1 MARECAMAATAVKTD
16 SASRRRSFPDRFSV
30 LLIAFAAILWVS
42 DAYFRNPLT
51 SHLSASQIV
60 VMEDALVTLILLPFL
75 IRGFGELRGLTGSRW
90 LGVLIIGVGPQAIA
104 TWLFTK
110 SFAHHVF
117 AVTYVAQQTQ
127 PLIAI
132 ALAWIILGERRRPW
146 FWPLAAVGML
156 GVYLVVF
163 ASNPDPRAVVQ
174 GIQLAGAADTRLVAG
189 LEALGAAVLWAA
201 GTVFG
206 RFVLRDL
213 SFQTTTALRFTV
225 ALPVLVAIV
234 LIEGGLSGF
243 THYQVSDFVPNFLYI
258 AIVPGVIGL
267 LIYYRGLV
275 STPASLATIAE
286 LTLPVAIQLLTL
298 LPYPWGFGQKF
309 YFPAQVI
316 GTALLLAAI
325 VSLNWTKERR
335 PPVVVAP
342 EEALGAA

>member
-1 MARECAMAATAVKTD
+1 MAATAVKTD
-16 SASRRRSFPDRFSV
+16 AASRRQSFPDRFSV

-51 SHLSASQIV
+51 EHLSASQIV

-75 IRGFGELRGLTGSRW
+75 IRGFAELRGLSASRW

-117 AVTYVAQQTQ
+117 AVTYIAQQTQ

-132 ALAWIILGERRRPW
+132 ALAWVILGERRRPW
-146 FWPLAAVGML
+146 FWPLAAVGMV

-163 ASNPDPRAVVQ
+163 ARDPSEPLAVLQ
-174 GIQLAGAADTRLVAG
+174 GGQLAGTADTRLVAG

-206 RFVLRDL
+206 RFVLRNL

-243 THYQVSDFVPNFLYI
+243 THYQLSYFLPNFLYI

-286 LTLPVAIQLLTL
+286 LALPVTIQLLAA
-298 LPYPWGFGQKF
+298 LPYPWGFGQPF

-325 VSLNWTKERR
+325 LSLNWTKERL
-335 PPVVVAP
+335 PPVLVAP